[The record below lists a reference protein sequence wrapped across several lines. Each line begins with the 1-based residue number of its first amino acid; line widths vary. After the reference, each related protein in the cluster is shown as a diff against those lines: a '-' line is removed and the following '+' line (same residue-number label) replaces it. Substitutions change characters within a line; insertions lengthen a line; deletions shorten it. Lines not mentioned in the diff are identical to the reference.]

1 MVSLGVFMK
10 KIMIVDDDPDNNFSL
25 KLRLERLD
33 KSYQVIAVES
43 GKQCFDYLKNN
54 GPPDVILL
62 DILMPEMNGWDVY
75 ETLRSNDSWRGIPI
89 IFVTSRT
96 DTIAKEAGGFLGD
109 DYVEK
114 PYDINFLQKKIEDV
128 LSRKK
133 TGK

>member
-1 MVSLGVFMK
+1 MK

-25 KLRLERLD
+25 KIRLERLD
-33 KSYQVIAVES
+33 ASYQVIAVES
-43 GKQCFDYLKNN
+43 GKQCFEYLKNQ
-54 GPPDVILL
+54 GKPDVILL

-75 ETLRSNDSWRGIPI
+75 EQLRSNEQWRSIPV

-114 PYDINFLQKKIEDV
+114 PYDVNFLHRRIESV
-128 LSRKK
+128 LSKAESKK
-133 TGK
+133 K